1 VCRTCQ
7 NEGPR
12 SPLTLICTRAW
23 RSSVSRF
30 APKDSPLAA
39 LLISVVTLFL
49 CSLPLR
55 ATSERSRPSGKGA
68 VTAREPRASRSFDFR
83 YVVDVATP
91 PAGSRQLKIWLPLPY
106 ESSPYQAISAL
117 RIKSPVRYQI
127 RQEREFDNRYAYFDL
142 DAPKIKEP
150 FQIELM
156 FHVKRFEHRVPL
168 HTVAGAPARTEAVN
182 RFLRP
187 DRLVP
192 IDGEIKQFSRQQTVG
207 ANEPLEKARKIYD
220 YVIATMHYDHAGTG
234 WGRGDAV
241 WACNA
246 KHGNCTDF
254 HSLFIGMARAAGI
267 PARFEIGFPLPLNAH
282 DGTIPGY
289 HCWAEFFVSGS
300 GWIPIDASEAWQD
313 PSKKNYFFGA
323 TDENRVMFS
332 LGRDI
337 RLNPPPAATPLNFFV
352 YPYAEVDG
360 KPFTALKHEFSF
372 RDDAAAPTTTAQ
384 NR

>member
-1 VCRTCQ
+1 
-7 NEGPR
+7 
-12 SPLTLICTRAW
+12 
-23 RSSVSRF
+23 VSRF
-30 APKDSPLAA
+30 APKNSPLVA
-39 LLISVVTLFL
+39 LLVSVATLFL

-55 ATSERSRPSGKGA
+55 ATREKSRPSGKGA

-83 YVVDVATP
+83 YV
-91 PAGSRQLKIWLPLPY
+91 
-106 ESSPYQAISAL
+106 
-117 RIKSPVRYQI
+117 
-127 RQEREFDNRYAYFDL
+127 
-142 DAPKIKEP
+142 
-150 FQIELM
+150 
-156 FHVKRFEHRVPL
+156 
-168 HTVAGAPARTEAVN
+168 
-182 RFLRP
+182 
-187 DRLVP
+187 
-192 IDGEIKQFSRQQTVG
+192 
-207 ANEPLEKARKIYD
+207 
-220 YVIATMHYDHAGTG
+220 G
-234 WGRGDAV
+234 WGLGDAV

-289 HCWAEFFVSGS
+289 HCWAEFFVSGL
-300 GWIPIDASEAWQD
+300 GWIPIDASETWQD

-360 KPFTALKHEFSF
+360 KPFAALKHEFSF
-372 RDDAAAPTTTAQ
+372 RDDAAVPTTTAQ